1 MDWELSAGDEVA
13 RVDLHKG
20 HGGSRQGGISPS
32 SQTPNVFI
40 FSDRS
45 VGEQYGY
52 FDDRHADGLFHYTG
66 EGQKSDQRMRA
77 GNLAIARHREDGR
90 ALRVFRGVRGEVEYS
105 ASLNWIPPTR
115 LSLRRTGQ
123 RRAGQGSYCLSSAA
137 AKCHSTAFA
146 EQLPSSLVSE
156 VAVEAQ
162 NAESAFVNP
171 PSEGWEITRREQRL
185 VLAYKAFLE
194 AKGSSVVR

>member
-1 MDWELSAGDEVA
+1 MDWELSAGDKVA

-20 HGGSRQGGISPS
+20 YGGSRQGGISPS

-52 FDDRHADGLFHYTG
+52 FDDWHADGLFHYTG

-77 GNLAIARHREDGR
+77 GNLAIAWHREDGR

-105 ASLNWIPPTR
+105 ASSNWIPPTR
-115 LSLRRTGQ
+115 SIAPAHRAKTGWSGKLLSFVCGRSMSQHRIRRATSLLFGQ
-123 RRAGQGSYCLSSAA
+123 RSS
-137 AKCHSTAFA
+137 
-146 EQLPSSLVSE
+146 
-156 VAVEAQ
+156 
-162 NAESAFVNP
+162 
-171 PSEGWEITRREQRL
+171 G
-185 VLAYKAFLE
+185 
-194 AKGSSVVR
+194 GSSECRIGVC